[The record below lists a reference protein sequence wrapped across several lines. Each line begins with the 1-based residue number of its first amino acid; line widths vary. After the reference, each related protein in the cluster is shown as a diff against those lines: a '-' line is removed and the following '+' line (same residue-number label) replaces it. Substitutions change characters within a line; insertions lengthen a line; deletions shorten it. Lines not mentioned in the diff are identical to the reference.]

1 MSKSNINPFLL
12 HLKIDVVR
20 VTKTKH
26 LIDAENREEI
36 TLDYYEY
43 GEGKLFERQK
53 CTKWYKFN
61 GVDDLTFY
69 QLKGRAKDLL
79 WYIMNHIGTDKD
91 RIVLKIDKVS
101 ELLQCSKPTVIS
113 AIRNL
118 CECSIITK
126 AERQSV
132 YWVNI
137 YHIFSGNR
145 IKFIKKV
152 KNDCLNIVDYQ

>member
-1 MSKSNINPFLL
+1 MSKSNKNPFLSN
-12 HLKIDVVR
+12 LKIDVVR

-26 LIDAENREEI
+26 LIDAEHRDEI
-36 TLDYYEY
+36 TLDYYEH

-69 QLKGRAKDLL
+69 QLRGSAKDLL
-79 WYIMNHIGTDKD
+79 WYIMNHLGTDTD
-91 RIVLKIDKVS
+91 RIELRIDKIA
-101 ELLQCSKPTVIS
+101 ELLGCSKPTVIS

-152 KNDCLNIVDYQ
+152 KKGCLNIVDYQ